1 MNCASTVW
9 TLQLLLVCIS
19 TRVDWCHYHWNR
31 FSTRGHNELVLR
43 HLILTNFWRS
53 GEIVHFLYISAC
65 KAKRILYFH
74 VSGLGVMIDFLDDFP
89 LVNSNPAQWAQLEV
103 WIVSIVSNEVIVALV
118 VELMGLVARQLSNF
132 LASLHLQKANT
143 ALTSLVGTESG
154 VDGSTKTVLGS
165 LENRLAWWRDGFRTL
180 ADGLRAHE

>member
-1 MNCASTVW
+1 
-9 TLQLLLVCIS
+9 
-19 TRVDWCHYHWNR
+19 
-31 FSTRGHNELVLR
+31 
-43 HLILTNFWRS
+43 
-53 GEIVHFLYISAC
+53 
-65 KAKRILYFH
+65 
-74 VSGLGVMIDFLDDFP
+74 MIDFLDDFP

-165 LENRLAWWRDGFRTL
+165 LEN
-180 ADGLRAHE
+180 